1 MGWPA
6 LRPFRPARGVDV
18 ANLYG
23 WASDLVKHPDFS
35 QEARESALARFLM
48 FYRANP
54 LAEAGGD
61 QSDGDARKV
70 IAPKESFNEAD
81 SPSRARV
88 AARGLIGP
96 GGFHLRDR
104 YRHRQQRTRR
114 PVHGGWCGRVHRHV
128 DGEWVAGTAK
138 RRHHHRQVHLLG
150 GRSVE
155 RDSGGVL
162 GHTYE
167 YAFSFNWAGAAT
179 TTTFDFRWLSD
190 DYLTDIKLNEASLGV
205 NNIGQPSP
213 WTTSYSASVQGNVV
227 SGLNTVKF
235 FIANTGGQAPGYQ
248 GVSGPTGLAAD
259 FTVHGDATS
268 VPDGGL
274 TLALLGFGLTSL
286 GVLRRRI
293 G

>member
-1 MGWPA
+1 MKRIALLALASLLVASSARADFIYATGTDTDNNGRDDLFTVDGVAAYIVTSTANGWPVLPNA
-6 LRPFRPARGVDV
+6 AITTGK
-18 ANLYG
+18 YIS
-23 WASDLVKHPDFS
+23 WA
-35 QEARESALARFLM
+35 A
-48 FYRANP
+48 
-54 LAEAGGD
+54 D
-61 QSDGDARKV
+61 QSNATQ
-70 IAPKESFNEAD
+70 
-81 SPSRARV
+81 
-88 AARGLIGP
+88 
-96 GGFHLRDR
+96 GG
-104 YRHRQQRTRR
+104 
-114 PVHGGWCGRVHRHV
+114 G
-128 DGEWVAGTAK
+128 
-138 RRHHHRQVHLLG
+138 
-150 GRSVE
+150 
-155 RDSGGVL
+155 L

-167 YAFSFNWAGAAT
+167 DAFSFNWAGAAT